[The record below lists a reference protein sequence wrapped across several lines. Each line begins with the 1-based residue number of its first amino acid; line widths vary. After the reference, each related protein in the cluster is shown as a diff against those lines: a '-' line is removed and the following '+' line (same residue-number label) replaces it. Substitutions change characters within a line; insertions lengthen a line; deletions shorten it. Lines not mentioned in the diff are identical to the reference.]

1 MNKDDIIGTIAFY
14 VLGILIG
21 LMIIWIMKGG

>member
-21 LMIIWIMKGG
+21 LMIIWIMKGW